1 MVIIAMG
8 QAQMSLNT
16 GALPISIGGIVA
28 EFNTAPTTVGTVIV
42 AHSIAVSGFTML
54 AAKLGQKFGSLD
66 IYRAATALLL
76 VSMVMMTFSSS
87 VAMML
92 AAQIIAGLASAGII
106 PTLVV
111 LIANNYKGRQQ
122 ATAIGVLG
130 AVQAMAAV
138 IAFFLAGVVGSQFG
152 WRYAF
157 GLTIPFSAVALLLS
171 MRLTQVPKVDGVK
184 IDAVGALLAVTAV
197 TLIGAGVNYFNDW
210 GVMLASAWA
219 PFSVLGVSPALVMV
233 IVGVVGVQFFIAWT
247 QRRQVREQTPLL
259 ALEVINRLRS
269 VLPWFH

>member
-54 AAKLGQKFGSLD
+54 AAKLGQKFGSLNV
-66 IYRAATALLL
+66 YRAATALLL

-106 PTLVV
+106 PALVV

-138 IAFFLAGVVGSQFG
+138 IAFFLGGVVCSHFG
-152 WRYAF
+152 
-157 GLTIPFSAVALLLS
+157 
-171 MRLTQVPKVDGVK
+171 
-184 IDAVGALLAVTAV
+184 
-197 TLIGAGVNYFNDW
+197 
-210 GVMLASAWA
+210 
-219 PFSVLGVSPALVMV
+219 
-233 IVGVVGVQFFIAWT
+233 
-247 QRRQVREQTPLL
+247 
-259 ALEVINRLRS
+259 
-269 VLPWFH
+269 